1 MKGLKKVESKFRDL
15 NMKHLHVTKTDLEA
29 KNNRKYIENLIVNK
43 KPGIISQKTFISNET
58 GQESPA
64 SNKKKTKTQN

>member
-29 KNNRKYIENLIVNK
+29 KNSKKYIEHLIVNK
-43 KPGIISQKTFISNET
+43 KPGIIS
-58 GQESPA
+58 
-64 SNKKKTKTQN
+64 